1 MELDKDMG
9 RRKGP
14 AVNVRFVE
22 ETKHANTRWKSI
34 FQFWNP
40 F

>member
-1 MELDKDMG
+1 MEVDTDVGKH
-9 RRKGP
+9 KCP

-22 ETKHANTRWKSI
+22 ETKLATARWKSI
-34 FQFWNP
+34 SQPRNP